1 MTRVYLVDILTQ
13 ATSNGAILTENV
25 FIASS
30 REGALGYL
38 MKDNLCDGQQPW
50 SLQVYGVD
58 VDDTKSRVHDMMNF
72 GADLKRYAC
81 VNDALNAGSGQS
93 HPVPLAAADAE
104 ERNRQ
109 ARKALAG
116 YEAEGH
122 FAGLDVLSVHDF
134 TPDETDGLRALVSV
148 CPVGS
153 DEPAHDVV
161 FRVSFFSAC
170 PEVCGVSCC
179 VDGAEPDVAPS
190 EAAPASAR
198 PSLSYERLQKA
209 LAVLEGH
216 DFDDHEFQASSGF
229 QYIVGENTMTAPVF
243 LLPKGADGDSL
254 RADFTVRFA
263 PGSSDITDAECVLDG
278 VPVGCSALPPRPVV
292 TTLRPWI

>member
-25 FIASS
+25 FIAST
-30 REGALGYL
+30 REGALRYL

-58 VDDTKSRVHDMMNF
+58 VDDTHNRVHDMMNF

-104 ERNRQ
+104 ERSRQ
-109 ARKALAG
+109 ARRALDE

-122 FAGLDVLSVHDF
+122 FAGLDVLSVPDF
-134 TPDETDGLRALVSV
+134 TQDGTDGLRALLSV

-170 PEVCGVSCC
+170 PEVSGVSCS
-179 VDGAEPDVAPS
+179 VDGAEPAIAP
-190 EAAPASAR
+190 AGTVPASAR
-198 PSLSYERLQKA
+198 PSLSYERLQKG